1 MDPTMSIAAQ
11 ARAKAEAIAAAKAEA
26 EAKAQAAAVAKTRP
40 KQLRPALTPAPAV
53 PSITARAASPAAQRR
68 AFLIASSAGRVLAAT
83 GIAVAETAVNDDI
96 ELSPDVAK
104 VVLQLEADI
113 RRLKEIKATDRKV
126 EAKIQMMPAYRAWC
140 DGVLAAGKVDPSPLD
155 QVFTTI
161 MAWTIDIGDYMTALP
176 MLEHAM
182 LHKLDMPA
190 GFSRDPITFA
200 IDQICEDAIRVY
212 DAGGEAA
219 STFEAGVLPMLQD
232 LVRDHDVDLHDEVEA
247 KLHKAIGRAIMAGA
261 DPENEP
267 DLLQRR
273 KSALVEYQAALAKD
287 ERVGVKGDI
296 AKLHREL
303 KKAEPDAGKT
313 STDTPPQQGG

>member
-1 MDPTMSIAAQ
+1 MTPAEIAK
-11 ARAKAEAIAAAKAEA
+11 ARAEEAAKEKAEAAAQ
-26 EAKAQAAAVAKTRP
+26 AQAAALKKTRP
-40 KQLRPALTPAPAV
+40 KLRPQTRAMADVPTPRPG
-53 PSITARAASPAAQRR
+53 RASPAAQRR
-68 AFLIASSAGRVLAAT
+68 AFLIASSAGRVLAAS
-83 GIAVAETAVNDDI
+83 GVAVSETAVNDDI
-96 ELSPDVAK
+96 ELSADVAK

-219 STFEAGVLPMLQD
+219 AGFEAGVLPMLQD

-261 DPENEP
+261 DPENEL

-273 KSALVEYQAALAKD
+273 KSALVEYQVALAKD

-303 KKAEPDAGKT
+303 KKAEPDIGKA

>member
-1 MDPTMSIAAQ
+1 MTPAEIAK
-11 ARAKAEAIAAAKAEA
+11 ARADEAAKEKAEAAAQ
-26 EAKAQAAAVAKTRP
+26 AQAAALKKARP
-40 KQLRPALTPAPAV
+40 KLRAQTRAIADVPTPRPG
-53 PSITARAASPAAQRR
+53 RASPAAQRR
-68 AFLIASSAGRVLAAT
+68 AFLIAASAGRVLAAS
-83 GIAVAETAVNDDI
+83 GVAVSETAVNDDI

-303 KKAEPDAGKT
+303 KKAEPDAGKA

>member
-1 MDPTMSIAAQ
+1 MTPAEIAK
-11 ARAKAEAIAAAKAEA
+11 ARAEEAAKEKAEAAAQ
-26 EAKAQAAAVAKTRP
+26 AQAAALKKTRP
-40 KQLRPALTPAPAV
+40 KLRPQTRAMADVPTPRPG
-53 PSITARAASPAAQRR
+53 RASPAAQRR
-68 AFLIASSAGRVLAAT
+68 AFLIASSAGRVLAAS
-83 GIAVAETAVNDDI
+83 GVAVSETAVNDDI

-212 DAGGEAA
+212 DAGGEPA

-273 KSALVEYQAALAKD
+273 KSALLEYQAALAKD

-303 KKAEPDAGKT
+303 KKAEPDAGKA

>member
-1 MDPTMSIAAQ
+1 MTPAEIAK
-11 ARAKAEAIAAAKAEA
+11 ARAEESAKEKAEAAAQ
-26 EAKAQAAAVAKTRP
+26 AQAAALKKARP
-40 KQLRPALTPAPAV
+40 KLRPQTRAMADVPTPRPG
-53 PSITARAASPAAQRR
+53 RASPAAQRR
-68 AFLIASSAGRVLAAT
+68 AFLIASSAGRVLAAS
-83 GIAVAETAVNDDI
+83 GVAVSETAVNDDI

-273 KSALVEYQAALAKD
+273 KSALLEYQAALAKD

-303 KKAEPDAGKT
+303 KKAEPDAGKA

>member
-1 MDPTMSIAAQ
+1 MTPAEIAK
-11 ARAKAEAIAAAKAEA
+11 ARAEEAAKEKAEAAAQ
-26 EAKAQAAAVAKTRP
+26 AQAAALKKARP
-40 KQLRPALTPAPAV
+40 KLRAQTRAIADVPTPRPG
-53 PSITARAASPAAQRR
+53 RASPAAQRR
-68 AFLIASSAGRVLAAT
+68 AFLIASSAGRVLAAS
-83 GIAVAETAVNDDI
+83 GVAVSETAVNDDI

-161 MAWTIDIGDYMTALP
+161 MAWTIDIGDYVTALP

-303 KKAEPDAGKT
+303 KKAEPDAGKA

>member
-1 MDPTMSIAAQ
+1 MTPAEIAK
-11 ARAKAEAIAAAKAEA
+11 ARAEEAAKEKAEAAAQ
-26 EAKAQAAAVAKTRP
+26 AQAAALKKARP
-40 KQLRPALTPAPAV
+40 KHRPQTRAMADVPTPRPG
-53 PSITARAASPAAQRR
+53 RASPAAQRR
-68 AFLIASSAGRVLAAT
+68 AFLIASSAGRVLAAS
-83 GIAVAETAVNDDI
+83 GVAVSETAVNDDI

-273 KSALVEYQAALAKD
+273 KSALIEYQAALAKD

-303 KKAEPDAGKT
+303 KKAEPDVGKA
-313 STDTPPQQGG
+313 STDTPPPQGG

>member
-1 MDPTMSIAAQ
+1 MTPAEIAK
-11 ARAKAEAIAAAKAEA
+11 ARAEEAAKEKAEAAAQ
-26 EAKAQAAAVAKTRP
+26 AQAAALKKARP
-40 KQLRPALTPAPAV
+40 KLRPQTRAMADVPTPR
-53 PSITARAASPAAQRR
+53 SGRASPAAQRR
-68 AFLIASSAGRVLAAT
+68 AFLIASSAGRVLAAS
-83 GIAVAETAVNDDI
+83 GVAVSETAVNDDI

-273 KSALVEYQAALAKD
+273 KSALLEYQAALAKD

-303 KKAEPDAGKT
+303 KKAEPDAGKA

>member
-1 MDPTMSIAAQ
+1 MTPAEIAK
-11 ARAKAEAIAAAKAEA
+11 ARAEEAAKEKAEAAAQ
-26 EAKAQAAAVAKTRP
+26 AQAAALKKARP
-40 KQLRPALTPAPAV
+40 KLRPQTRAMADVPTPQPG
-53 PSITARAASPAAQRR
+53 RASPAAQRR
-68 AFLIASSAGRVLAAT
+68 AFLIASSAGRVLAAS
-83 GIAVAETAVNDDI
+83 GLAVSETAVNDDI

-273 KSALVEYQAALAKD
+273 KSALLEYQAALAKD

-303 KKAEPDAGKT
+303 KKAEPDAGKA
-313 STDTPPQQGG
+313 SPDTPPPQGG

>member
-1 MDPTMSIAAQ
+1 MTPAEIAKARAEEAAKEKADAAAQ
-11 ARAKAEAIAAAKAEA
+11 
-26 EAKAQAAAVAKTRP
+26 AQAAALKKARP
-40 KQLRPALTPAPAV
+40 KLRPQTRAMADVPTPRPG
-53 PSITARAASPAAQRR
+53 RASPAAQRR
-68 AFLIASSAGRVLAAT
+68 AFLIASSAGRVLAAS
-83 GIAVAETAVNDDI
+83 GVAVSETAVNDDI

-273 KSALVEYQAALAKD
+273 KSALLEYQAALAKD

-303 KKAEPDAGKT
+303 KKAEPDAGKA

>member
-1 MDPTMSIAAQ
+1 MTPAEIAK
-11 ARAKAEAIAAAKAEA
+11 ARAEEAAKEKAEAAAQ
-26 EAKAQAAAVAKTRP
+26 AQAAALKKTRP
-40 KQLRPALTPAPAV
+40 KLRPQTRAMADVPTPRPG
-53 PSITARAASPAAQRR
+53 RASPAAQRR
-68 AFLIASSAGRVLAAT
+68 AFLIASSAGRVLAAS
-83 GIAVAETAVNDDI
+83 GVAVSETAVNDDI

-212 DAGGEAA
+212 DAGGEAV

-273 KSALVEYQAALAKD
+273 KSALIEYQAALAKD

-303 KKAEPDAGKT
+303 KKAEPDAGKD
-313 STDTPPQQGG
+313 STDTPPPQGG

>member
-1 MDPTMSIAAQ
+1 MTPAEIAK
-11 ARAKAEAIAAAKAEA
+11 ARAEEAAKEKAEAAAQ
-26 EAKAQAAAVAKTRP
+26 AQAAALKKARP
-40 KQLRPALTPAPAV
+40 KLRPQTRAMADVPTPQPG
-53 PSITARAASPAAQRR
+53 RASPAAQRR
-68 AFLIASSAGRVLAAT
+68 AFLIASSAGRVLAAS
-83 GIAVAETAVNDDI
+83 GLAVSETAVNDDI

-273 KSALVEYQAALAKD
+273 KSALLEYQAALAKD

-303 KKAEPDAGKT
+303 KKAEPDAGKA
-313 STDTPPQQGG
+313 STDTPPPQGG

>member
-1 MDPTMSIAAQ
+1 MTPAEIAK
-11 ARAKAEAIAAAKAEA
+11 ARAEEAAKEKAEAAAQ
-26 EAKAQAAAVAKTRP
+26 AQAAALKKARP
-40 KQLRPALTPAPAV
+40 KLRPQTRAMADVPTPRPG
-53 PSITARAASPAAQRR
+53 RASPAAQRR
-68 AFLIASSAGRVLAAT
+68 AFLIASSAGRVLAAS
-83 GIAVAETAVNDDI
+83 GVAVSETAVNDDI

-273 KSALVEYQAALAKD
+273 KSALLEYQAALAKD
-287 ERVGVKGDI
+287 ERAGVKGDI
-296 AKLHREL
+296 AKLQREL
-303 KKAEPDAGKT
+303 KKAEPDAGKA

>member
-1 MDPTMSIAAQ
+1 MTPAEIAK
-11 ARAKAEAIAAAKAEA
+11 ARAEEAAKEKAEAAAQ
-26 EAKAQAAAVAKTRP
+26 AQAAALKKARP
-40 KQLRPALTPAPAV
+40 KLRPQTRAIADVPTPRPG
-53 PSITARAASPAAQRR
+53 RASPAAQRR
-68 AFLIASSAGRVLAAT
+68 AFLIASSAGRVLAAS
-83 GIAVAETAVNDDI
+83 GVAVSETAVNDDI

-273 KSALVEYQAALAKD
+273 KSALLEYQAALAKD

-303 KKAEPDAGKT
+303 KKAEPDAGKA

>member
-1 MDPTMSIAAQ
+1 MTPAEIAKARAEEAAKKKAGAAAQ
-11 ARAKAEAIAAAKAEA
+11 A
-26 EAKAQAAAVAKTRP
+26 QADALKKTRP
-40 KQLRPALTPAPAV
+40 KLRPQTRAMADVPTPQPG
-53 PSITARAASPAAQRR
+53 RASPAAQRR
-68 AFLIASSAGRVLAAT
+68 AFLIASSAGRVLAAS
-83 GIAVAETAVNDDI
+83 GLAVSETAVNDDI

-212 DAGGEAA
+212 DAGGEAV

-273 KSALVEYQAALAKD
+273 KSALIEYQAALAKD

-303 KKAEPDAGKT
+303 KKAEPDAGKD
-313 STDTPPQQGG
+313 STDTPPPQGG

>member
-1 MDPTMSIAAQ
+1 MTPAEIAK
-11 ARAKAEAIAAAKAEA
+11 ARAEEAAKEKAEAAAQ
-26 EAKAQAAAVAKTRP
+26 AQAAALKKARP
-40 KQLRPALTPAPAV
+40 KLRAQTRAIADVPTPRPG
-53 PSITARAASPAAQRR
+53 RASPAAQRR
-68 AFLIASSAGRVLAAT
+68 AFLIASSAGRVLAAS
-83 GIAVAETAVNDDI
+83 GVAVSETAVNDDI

-303 KKAEPDAGKT
+303 KKAEPDAGKA

>member
-1 MDPTMSIAAQ
+1 MTPAEIAK
-11 ARAKAEAIAAAKAEA
+11 ARAEEAAKEKAEAAAQ
-26 EAKAQAAAVAKTRP
+26 AQAAALKKARP
-40 KQLRPALTPAPAV
+40 KLRPQTRAMADVPTPR
-53 PSITARAASPAAQRR
+53 SGRASPAAQRR
-68 AFLIASSAGRVLAAT
+68 AFLIASSAGRVLAAS
-83 GIAVAETAVNDDI
+83 GVAVSETAVNDDI

-313 STDTPPQQGG
+313 STDTPPPQGG

>member
-1 MDPTMSIAAQ
+1 MTPAEIAK
-11 ARAKAEAIAAAKAEA
+11 ARAEAAAKEKAEAAAQ
-26 EAKAQAAAVAKTRP
+26 AQAAALKKARP
-40 KQLRPALTPAPAV
+40 KLRAQTRAIADVPTPRPG
-53 PSITARAASPAAQRR
+53 RASPAAQRR

-303 KKAEPDAGKT
+303 KKAEPDAGT
-313 STDTPPQQGG
+313 ASTDTPPQQGG

>member
-1 MDPTMSIAAQ
+1 MTPAEIAKARAEEAAKEKAETAAQ
-11 ARAKAEAIAAAKAEA
+11 
-26 EAKAQAAAVAKTRP
+26 AQAAALKKTRP
-40 KQLRPALTPAPAV
+40 KLRPQTRAMADVPTPRPG
-53 PSITARAASPAAQRR
+53 RASPAAQRR
-68 AFLIASSAGRVLAAT
+68 AFLIASSAGRVLAAS
-83 GIAVAETAVNDDI
+83 GVAVSEMAVNDDF

-303 KKAEPDAGKT
+303 KKAEPDAGKA

>member
-1 MDPTMSIAAQ
+1 MTPAEIAK
-11 ARAKAEAIAAAKAEA
+11 ARAEEAAKEKAEAAAQ
-26 EAKAQAAAVAKTRP
+26 AQAAALKKSRP
-40 KQLRPALTPAPAV
+40 KLRAQTRAIADVPTPRPG
-53 PSITARAASPAAQRR
+53 RASPAAQRR
-68 AFLIASSAGRVLAAT
+68 AFLIASSAGRVLAAS
-83 GIAVAETAVNDDI
+83 GVAVSETAVNDDI

-303 KKAEPDAGKT
+303 KKAEPDAGKA

>member
-1 MDPTMSIAAQ
+1 M
-11 ARAKAEAIAAAKAEA
+11 
-26 EAKAQAAAVAKTRP
+26 
-40 KQLRPALTPAPAV
+40 
-53 PSITARAASPAAQRR
+53 
-68 AFLIASSAGRVLAAT
+68 
-83 GIAVAETAVNDDI
+83 NDDI

-104 VVLQLEADI
+104 IVLQLEADI

-303 KKAEPDAGKT
+303 KKAEPDAGKAP
-313 STDTPPQQGG
+313 TDTPPQQGG